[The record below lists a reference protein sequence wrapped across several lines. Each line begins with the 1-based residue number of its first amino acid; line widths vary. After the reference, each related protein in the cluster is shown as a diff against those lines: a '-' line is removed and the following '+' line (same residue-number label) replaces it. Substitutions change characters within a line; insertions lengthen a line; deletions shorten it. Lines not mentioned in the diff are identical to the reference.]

1 MRQEDVLH
9 ETVMIAMSE
18 WCDEKMRC
26 AHGVGLPFCVQ
37 YCNGMLAHEQYMFG
51 ENAYT
56 GQSKDVRGSIANADL
71 VINIIFGA
79 RRVS

>member
-1 MRQEDVLH
+1 MRTWSRFAFLRA
-9 ETVMIAMSE
+9 IS
-18 WCDEKMRC
+18 
-26 AHGVGLPFCVQ
+26 
-37 YCNGMLAHEQYMFG
+37 CNGMLAHEQYMFG

-56 GQSKDVRGSIANADL
+56 GLSKDVRGSIANADL